1 MNEVVASVKRVTD
14 IMSEIRLAGQEQSA
28 GIAQVNQAIAQ
39 MDQVTQQNAAL
50 VEEAAAAADSMHDQ
64 ATQLSTIVG
73 RFKVADEAPRIG
85 AAPKP
90 LASRQ
95 ARLVAPARSSAR
107 KEPVAIA
114 HDEWEAS
121 GSTER
126 LHGGGGECS
135 VNSPLVRIVAATGIA
150 GRDPEFA
157 RYLLRRPE
165 KF

>member
-14 IMSEIRLAGQEQSA
+14 IMSEIALAGQEQSA

-50 VEEAAAAADSMHDQ
+50 VEEAAAAADSMRDQ

-85 AAPKP
+85 VAPKP

-95 ARLVAPARSSAR
+95 ARLVSPAVAVPVKSRWRSPMTNGKHPDR
-107 KEPVAIA
+107 P
-114 HDEWEAS
+114 S
-121 GSTER
+121 GCMATANVPST
-126 LHGGGGECS
+126 
-135 VNSPLVRIVAATGIA
+135 
-150 GRDPEFA
+150 
-157 RYLLRRPE
+157 RRWCGSSLQPG
-165 KF
+165 